1 MSDEIPLLQKDP
13 NAIVDYGVD
22 LAPGVFGQDNYLE
35 DGETI
40 STSTWTLTEGDNALI
55 LSTPSIIGGT
65 RTRVVAEGG
74 TLGTFYTMTNRFTT
88 SLGRTDDRSIR
99 LVIQQK

>member
-1 MSDEIPLLQKDP
+1 MTDEIPLLRKDP

-22 LAPGVFGQDNYLE
+22 YAPGVFGQVDYLE

-40 STSTWTLTEGDNALI
+40 LTSTWTLTEGDGALI
-55 LSTPSIIGGT
+55 LSGATIIGGT
-65 RTRVVAEGG
+65 RTRVVAEAG
-74 TLGTFYTMTNRFTT
+74 TLGTFYTLTNRITT